1 MKLAAAA
8 LIFACLASAAL
19 AAGAP
24 FTSART
30 STCLTSHQIL
40 VTHERASAVLPTG
53 LTAVDGLSFSFA
65 LLGAQAL
72 DRGELFFSRNPAAA
86 QALAKKL
93 IAYSIEQAQGVQG
106 IDQADA
112 ERRIRASVTIKG
124 NAVVTWGV
132 EHPKNA
138 SRRALAVCLR

>member
-1 MKLAAAA
+1 MIASPEGSVEPVAYASSR
-8 LIFACLASAAL
+8 SAASP
-19 AAGAP
+19 GAP
-24 FTSART
+24 
-30 STCLTSHQIL
+30 
-40 VTHERASAVLPTG
+40 AVELRQLSKSFGTIQ
-53 LTAVDGLSFSFA
+53 AVDGVTL
-65 LLGAQAL
+65 AL

-93 IAYSIEQAQGVQG
+93 IAYSIEQAQAVQG